1 MVMNIRRNRFSDNK
15 RELFYT
21 ELCAL
26 LTAGLDFSQAF
37 RLLIDGE
44 EGTQVKKIL
53 EQIFKNVV
61 AGAALWQAMEHSGEF
76 SRLEYGVVR
85 IGNDTGKLTE
95 TLKFLGDYFHKR
107 ISQRRMI
114 SSAVSYPLIILGI
127 TIVVVMFML
136 TVVVPMF
143 EEVYARMG
151 NELPVLTRWI
161 IMISSELPIH
171 ILWTLVVFGGVG
183 LAYYVNRNS
192 DNVRRWVSYVLL
204 YLPIVS
210 TIIRKNYEAQF
221 CRLLYL
227 LTSSGVPL
235 LTSIETLSS
244 VIGFYSYKKSFEDIA
259 KGLERGSTFA
269 KEISLFPDLYD
280 IRLVALVR
288 VGEETG
294 RLPEMLHRRAET
306 LVNELEY
313 VIRRIGTLLEPLL
326 ILLVGILVA
335 VILIAMYMPM
345 FSLGGIMT

>member
-1 MVMNIRRNRFSDNK
+1 MNIRRNRFSDNK

-44 EGTQVKKIL
+44 KKGTQVKKIL

-61 AGAALWQAMEHSGEF
+61 AGAALWQAMEHSGKF

-95 TLKFLGDYFHKR
+95 TLEFLGDYFHKR

-151 NELPVLTRWI
+151 SELPVLTRWI

-171 ILWTLVVFGGVG
+171 ILWTIVVLGGVG

-204 YLPIVS
+204 HLPIVS
-210 TIIRKNYEAQF
+210 TIIRKNCEAQF

-227 LTSSGVPL
+227 LASSGVPL

-244 VIGFYSYKKSFEDIA
+244 VIGFYS
-259 KGLERGSTFA
+259 
-269 KEISLFPDLYD
+269 
-280 IRLVALVR
+280 
-288 VGEETG
+288 
-294 RLPEMLHRRAET
+294 
-306 LVNELEY
+306 
-313 VIRRIGTLLEPLL
+313 
-326 ILLVGILVA
+326 
-335 VILIAMYMPM
+335 
-345 FSLGGIMT
+345 